1 LTLRPTRCG
10 IDATEGIIDDDAA
23 ATADRSG
30 TPRAVAGR
38 ANAKSLACGGTG
50 PQSGSIAVTEKGGM
64 LTLKFKGTSLV
75 PAEAATCG
83 YTCQMVFTSGPEV
96 SCGTVGA
103 NGKFSGKIE
112 LPLTTCFG
120 FIPFFNTPSTGKC
133 VPSTVP

>member
-1 LTLRPTRCG
+1 
-10 IDATEGIIDDDAA
+10 
-23 ATADRSG
+23 
-30 TPRAVAGR
+30 
-38 ANAKSLACGGTG
+38 
-50 PQSGSIAVTEKGGM
+50 M